1 MQLLYDMVSV
11 DEEGL
16 IAGFYMEILDC
27 AIKNSR
33 NDTKIDPKILEN
45 LSL

>member
-27 AIKNSR
+27 AGKNCK
-33 NDTKIDPKILEN
+33 NDVKIDSKILEN
-45 LSL
+45 LSM